1 MSVIGATPCTKLVFL
16 LWKGRGT
23 TSFHN
28 SIFKCHQK
36 RSSIRALNLSICMLV
51 TIPLS
56 GTAVSK
62 LIPRVLISLQVS
74 LLASVK
80 DLSPNSIIYIP
91 CPLIFLGSDF
101 NHFHTCSSSVLKF
114 SHMRELD
121 FTQTLGCHSLSRFEM
136 FWSDVGSR
144 RFCIYFICVRKIEWD
159 MASLL
164 YVVTC

>member
-1 MSVIGATPCTKLVFL
+1 MSVVGATPCTKLVFL

-23 TSFHN
+23 TSFHK

-51 TIPLS
+51 IIPLS

-62 LIPRVLISLQVS
+62 SIPHVLISLQVS

-101 NHFHTCSSSVLKF
+101 NHFHTCLSSVLKF
-114 SHMRELD
+114 SHMHELD
-121 FTQTLGCHSLSRFEM
+121 FTQTLGL
-136 FWSDVGSR
+136 
-144 RFCIYFICVRKIEWD
+144 
-159 MASLL
+159 SLL
-164 YVVTC
+164 E